1 MTSTDR
7 TRSPH
12 VKLQE
17 FVECFLGTDHKK
29 ELEAFSEPHMKG
41 PVREN
46 IPDEALRYLAL
57 VLLYGLDERA
67 KDISFVRK
75 APDAAVC
82 RMTGDK
88 FYDIPAPREE
98 VVVALFDQ
106 IEEMAG
112 MDSTKRN
119 GTLIVG
125 LKNDEID
132 LRIASTVTD
141 SGEEKI
147 LVQLPRI
154 A

>member
-1 MTSTDR
+1 MDTTER

-29 ELEAFSEPHMKG
+29 ELETFSEPHLTG
-41 PVREN
+41 PTREKA
-46 IPDEALRYLAL
+46 PDEALRYLAL
-57 VLLYGLDERA
+57 LLLYALDERA

-82 RMTGDK
+82 RMTGEQ

-98 VVVALFDQ
+98 ITVALFDQ

-112 MDSTKRN
+112 MGSTKRN
-119 GTLIVG
+119 GRLVVG

-132 LRIASTVTD
+132 LRISSTVSD

-147 LVQLPRI
+147 LIQLPRI